1 MQVAVIFFGLPA
13 AGKTTHARLLAEA
26 IGGVHIEPSA
36 LIGELLYSGR
46 AVDALEDGTL
56 IDLRVERRRFE
67 TGELNDSRWVNAL
80 VRRTVVQAA
89 AEGRSAIFSGGMRKR
104 VEAEA
109 LMPLL
114 QELFGKERCI
124 VVFLEVSEEVAAA
137 RLRQRGRALD
147 ADRTL
152 RFQRFYQET
161 MPALTLLSDRWG
173 VPIIRLAST
182 KPVEYV
188 ERIIREH
195 LVKRFGGELC
205 IS

>member
-36 LIGELLYSGR
+36 LIQEVFSSDR
-46 AVDALEDGTL
+46 ATDALDDGTQ
-56 IDLRVERRRFE
+56 IDLRIERRRFE
-67 TGELNDSRWVNAL
+67 AGELNDSRWINAL
-80 VRRTVVQAA
+80 VRRAVLNAA
-89 AEGRSAIFSGGMRKR
+89 AQGRSAIFSGGMRKR

-114 QELFGKERCI
+114 QELFGKERCV
-124 VVFLEVSEEVAAA
+124 VVFLEVPEEVAVA
-137 RLRQRGRALD
+137 RLEQRGRALD
-147 ADRTL
+147 ANSAL

-161 MPALTLLSDRWG
+161 MPAATFLSDHWG

-182 KPVEYV
+182 RPVEYV
-188 ERIIREH
+188 ECIIRERLKKH
-195 LVKRFGGELC
+195 FGGELC